1 MLFSAPVSPPSS
13 RIPYFQDATAVIFVA
28 AISEYD
34 QVLAEDGRTNRVLES
49 INLFTE
55 IMNSEWF
62 TRTPLVLFLN
72 KCDLFADK
80 LRRVPLNVLFPK
92 YSGSASYQHACEFL
106 CREFVKR
113 RANPNKVI
121 HIHVVSAIQI
131 DLIKTAM
138 DSVKTMIVEQSLGM
152 AGLMA

>member
-1 MLFSAPVSPPSS
+1 M
-13 RIPYFQDATAVIFVA
+13 IFVA

>member
-1 MLFSAPVSPPSS
+1 MLLVFLSLLSV
-13 RIPYFQDATAVIFVA
+13 PYFQDATAVIFVA
-28 AISEYD
+28 GISEYD
-34 QVLAEDGRTNRVLES
+34 QVLAEDGTTNRLMEA
-49 INLFTE
+49 IHLFTE

-62 TRTPLVLFLN
+62 VRTPLVLFLN
-72 KCDLFADK
+72 KCDLFAEK
-80 LRRVPLNVLFPK
+80 IRRVPLNILFPK
-92 YSGSASYQHACEFL
+92 YSGSSNYVSACEFL

-138 DSVKTMIVEQSLGM
+138 DSVKTMIIEQSLGM
-152 AGLMA
+152 AGLMQ